1 MKKWVKPSS
10 ALSWALREINES
22 DSITKIRNDINWN
35 RNISRGVSHWWLD
48 VNMSEEEVKAMV
60 ESKKRIMIKAVSD
73 GCTIGE
79 ARKEWKVRNWI
90 WDIML
95 EDMAFVEELEFAV
108 DSDIRLAKSKI
119 RLGLEKDDCE
129 EFALKYLKAKLPNE
143 YWSQSINM
151 THWVKGKEDDNKS
164 VDEMLIQYYQE

>member
-10 ALSWALREINES
+10 ALSGALREIKES
-22 DSITKIRNDINWN
+22 DSITKIRKDINWN
-35 RNISRGVSHWWLD
+35 RNINRGVVYWWLD

-60 ESKKRIMIKAVSD
+60 ESKKRIMIKAVKD
-73 GCTIGE
+73 WCTIGE

-95 EDMAFVEELEFAV
+95 EDIAFVEELEFAV

-143 YWSQSINM
+143 YGSQSINM
-151 THWVKGKEDDNKS
+151 THWVKNKDDDNKS